1 MVHSSC
7 NNKQTFYLSVRLK
20 ISSRLRKESRP
31 VSPRLNTVSRRRMT
45 AATTDTVDPSPK
57 RASTSRQQNRPEL
70 ALKSDNL
77 GYVTNN

>member
-1 MVHSSC
+1 M
-7 NNKQTFYLSVRLK
+7 
-20 ISSRLRKESRP
+20 
-31 VSPRLNTVSRRRMT
+31 NTVSRRRMT